1 MDVEFMLIDS
11 VEAVRPKLE
20 MPKTVEAAA
29 IAVDEMFNIAL
40 QAAGMS
46 LFSGCVIVG
55 VILSF

>member
-1 MDVEFMLIDS
+1 MLIDS

-40 QAAGMS
+40 QAAGMP
-46 LFSGCVIVG
+46 LFRAV
-55 VILSF
+55 

>member
-1 MDVEFMLIDS
+1 MLIDS